1 MLKKLLIV
9 SILCSTLCSLQIQA
23 EESPATWTLEP
34 LTFTLDQI
42 VTNDFYLPEAGFKEV
57 LQASLQRRLANS
69 GNLVSTTTDDTLN
82 IAIQVNYFRRFPGD
96 LTPFPSATIT
106 SPDVTITIQISRN
119 EQILKSYGP
128 KDSVIN
134 DPSFMGMATLKSLAR
149 DIGHLT
155 KLSNIILEQLNELT
169 PELIVSTEL
178 TEEEAKTT
186 IAHYLTLRQ
195 QQPRYVYESY
205 IPAEVTEQYLMDL
218 ASPDRKTRLNTYAKL
233 TRGWINE
240 PIIYNKIYEK
250 IQQEYQ
256 TATTKEDIKELR
268 EAMNALASSGMDDDY
283 LQLFFDIER
292 STANRAIVKQVEDS
306 SKIMNRRIRQN
317 AVVHNTKTMNPD
329 FDWITNQNINILKL
343 PETDVRVLLLKRLYR
358 NKLWNE
364 PTLQAIANELEQSF
378 FTNPYRTA
386 VNTDV
391 HSWMCI
397 LLGVSGNKKY
407 QDLLQRLS
415 EQSPNEKVRKH
426 AKDNFKKLKK
436 IKA

>member
-1 MLKKLLIV
+1 MLKKLLFIV
-9 SILCSTLCSLQIQA
+9 SILGSSLYSLQIQA
-23 EESPATWTLEP
+23 EQSPATWTLDP
-34 LTFTLDQI
+34 LTFTLDQV

-57 LQASLQRRLANS
+57 LQTSLQRRLAS
-69 GNLVSTTTDDTLN
+69 SDNLVSTATDDTLN

-106 SPDVTITIQISRN
+106 SPDVTITIQIFRK
-119 EQILKSYGP
+119 EQLLKSYGP

-149 DIGHLT
+149 DIGHLA
-155 KLSNIILEQLNELT
+155 KLSNIILEKLNELA
-169 PELIVSTEL
+169 PELTVSTEI

-195 QQPRYVYESY
+195 QQPRYEYQSY
-205 IPAEVTEQYLMDL
+205 IPAEVTEQYLADL
-218 ASPDRKTRLNTYAKL
+218 ASTDRKTRLNTYAKL

-240 PIIYNKIYEK
+240 PIIYNKIHKK
-250 IQQEYQ
+250 IEQEYL

-268 EAMNALASSGMDDDY
+268 EAMNALASSGMDEY

-292 STANRAIVKQVEDS
+292 SAANRAIVKQVEDS

-317 AVVHNTKTMNPD
+317 SVVHNTKTMRED
-329 FDWITNQNINILKL
+329 LDWITNQNINILKL
-343 PETDVRVLLLKRLYR
+343 PETDVRVLLLKKLYR

-364 PTLQAIANELEQSF
+364 PTLQAIANELENSF
-378 FTNPYRTA
+378 STNRYRA
-386 VNTDV
+386 SANTDV

-397 LLGVSGNKKY
+397 LLGVSENKNY

-415 EQSPNEKVRKH
+415 EQAPNEKVRKH
-426 AKDNFKKLKK
+426 AKDNFKKLIK